1 MFKFSSRDYTDM
13 IQRIWKQVDGVTTLP
28 HKGIRYDEGSYI
40 SEILEDSWKSYDV
53 IRRIQNTDGSVT
65 EILNEHDIP
74 RLPRNAWVEEFD
86 YAVTENGYQITG
98 WALQIQQV
106 PSHLKQQQ
114 QLQQQQQQQQLP
126 KLQQQQQQQQQLPKP
141 SLLQQLP
148 QQHQPL
154 QRPLKKQNCH
164 LNYQQPLQRRQQHP
178 KQGRADYSQ
187 EQGCMRNNF
196 LITSSEVPSSSEIH
210 LPPQQEDQPKQEL
223 HSLKHRSVQPPPLQ
237 RQQVIQSQSWTPLVL
252 SIEPGLQYRRQE
264 SSYQQIS
271 GSLSYSPQQKVQRPR
286 TSKQE
291 HSKSF
296 QRDNAKQELVGC
308 QILD

>member
-86 YAVTENGYQITG
+86 YAVTENGYQIIG
-98 WALQIQQV
+98 WELQMQPQLLKLQQQV

-114 QLQQQQQQQQLP
+114 QQLQQQQLP
-126 KLQQQQQQQQQLPKP
+126 KQQP

-148 QQHQPL
+148 ES
-154 QRPLKKQNCH
+154 QRPLKKQNGH
-164 LNYQQPLQRRQQHP
+164 LNSQPSLQRRPQHP
-178 KQGRADYSQ
+178 KQGRAVYSQ
-187 EQGCMRNNF
+187 EQGRMRNN
-196 LITSSEVPSSSEIH
+196 LQVTSSELLSSSETH
-210 LPPQQEDQPKQEL
+210 LPPQQEDQPKQVL
-223 HSLKHRSVQPPPLQ
+223 HSLKHRSAQPPPLQ

-252 SIEPGLQYRRQE
+252 SIEPDLQYRRQE
-264 SSYQQIS
+264 SSYQQ
-271 GSLSYSPQQKVQRPR
+271 GSSSSHYSPQQKVQRPR
-286 TSKQE
+286 TSKQG

>member
-1 MFKFSSRDYTDM
+1 LFKFSSRDYTDM

-86 YAVTENGYQITG
+86 YAVTENGYQIIG
-98 WALQIQQV
+98 WALQMQPQLPLQQV
-106 PSHLKQQQ
+106 PSHLK
-114 QLQQQQQQQQLP
+114 LQQQQLP
-126 KLQQQQQQQQQLPKP
+126 KLQQQQQQQLPKQQP

-148 QQHQPL
+148 EP
-154 QRPLKKQNCH
+154 QRPLKKQNGH
-164 LNYQQPLQRRQQHP
+164 LNSQQPLQRRPQHP
-178 KQGRADYSQ
+178 KQGHAVYSQ
-187 EQGCMRNNF
+187 EQGRMRNN
-196 LITSSEVPSSSEIH
+196 LQVTSSELLSSSETH

-223 HSLKHRSVQPPPLQ
+223 HSLKHRSVQPPLLQ

-252 SIEPGLQYRRQE
+252 SIEPDSQYRRQE
-264 SSYQQIS
+264 SSYQQDS
-271 GSLSYSPQQKVQRPR
+271 SSSHYSPQQKVQRPR
-286 TSKQE
+286 TSKQG

>member
-86 YAVTENGYQITG
+86 YAVTENGYQIIG
-98 WALQIQQV
+98 WELQMQPQLLKLQQQV
-106 PSHLKQQQ
+106 PSHQK
-114 QLQQQQQQQQLP
+114 QQQQQQQVP
-126 KLQQQQQQQQQLPKP
+126 KQQLPKQQLPKQQP

-148 QQHQPL
+148 ES
-154 QRPLKKQNCH
+154 QRPLKKQNGH
-164 LNYQQPLQRRQQHP
+164 LNSQPSLQRRPQHP
-178 KQGRADYSQ
+178 KQGRAVYSQ
-187 EQGCMRNNF
+187 EQGRMRNN
-196 LITSSEVPSSSEIH
+196 LQVTSSELLSSSETH
-210 LPPQQEDQPKQEL
+210 LPPQQEDQPKQVL
-223 HSLKHRSVQPPPLQ
+223 HSLKHRSAQPPPLQ

-252 SIEPGLQYRRQE
+252 SIEPDLQYRRQE
-264 SSYQQIS
+264 SSYQQ
-271 GSLSYSPQQKVQRPR
+271 GSSSSHYSPQQKVQRPR
-286 TSKQE
+286 TSKQG

>member
-1 MFKFSSRDYTDM
+1 M
-13 IQRIWKQVDGVTTLP
+13 IQRIWKQVDEVTTLP

-53 IRRIQNTDGSVT
+53 IRRIQNTDGSIT

-74 RLPRNAWVEEFD
+74 RLPRNAWVEEFY

-98 WALQIQQV
+98 WALQVQQG
-106 PSHLKQQQ
+106 PQKEQGPQKQQGQ
-114 QLQQQQQQQQLP
+114 QNQQGPQKEQGPQKQQGPQKEQSQQLP
-126 KLQQQQQQQQQLPKP
+126 KQQQEQQQQP
-141 SLLQQLP
+141 SLLQRQQRQQKMNS
-148 QQHQPL
+148 QQH
-154 QRPLKKQNCH
+154 
-164 LNYQQPLQRRQQHP
+164 LQRRQQHP
-178 KQGRADYSQ
+178 KQGRVDYFQ
-187 EQGCMRNNF
+187 EQGYMKNNF
-196 LITSSEVPSSSEIH
+196 QVISSEVPSSSEIH
-210 LPPQQEDQPKQEL
+210 SPPQQEDQPKQEL
-223 HSLKHRSVQPPPLQ
+223 HSLKHRSVQPPLLQ

-252 SIEPGLQYRRQE
+252 SIEPDSQYRRQE

-271 GSLSYSPQQKVQRPR
+271 GSLCYSPQQKVQRPR

-296 QRDNAKQELVGC
+296 QRDNARQELVGC

>member
-86 YAVTENGYQITG
+86 YAVTENGYQIIG
-98 WALQIQQV
+98 WELQMQPQLLKLQQQV

-114 QLQQQQQQQQLP
+114 QQLQLP
-126 KLQQQQQQQQQLPKP
+126 KQQP

-148 QQHQPL
+148 ES
-154 QRPLKKQNCH
+154 QRPLKKQNGH
-164 LNYQQPLQRRQQHP
+164 LNSQPSLQRRPQHP
-178 KQGRADYSQ
+178 KQGRAVYSQ
-187 EQGCMRNNF
+187 EQGRMRNN
-196 LITSSEVPSSSEIH
+196 LQVTSSELLSSSETH
-210 LPPQQEDQPKQEL
+210 LPPQQEDQPKQVL
-223 HSLKHRSVQPPPLQ
+223 HSLKHRSAQPPPLQ

-252 SIEPGLQYRRQE
+252 SIEPDLQYRRQE
-264 SSYQQIS
+264 SSYQQ
-271 GSLSYSPQQKVQRPR
+271 GSSSSHYSPQQKVQRPR
-286 TSKQE
+286 TSKQG